1 MLVKIQDGPVML
13 ERISQVTYTHN
24 IFKTCTKFVMKKL
37 SLLKLGNLPTNKVCT
52 FYSYTAV
59 TQPSSSAQN
68 PPSKVGERHKRLL
81 YKDPSS
87 IKMHTRQERHKY
99 GMLGRYFH
107 LLLEM
112 LRGLKVT

>member
-24 IFKTCTKFVMKKL
+24 IFKTCTKFVMKK
-37 SLLKLGNLPTNKVCT
+37 T
-52 FYSYTAV
+52 FSIEARKITYKQVYTLYSCTAV

-68 PPSKVGERHKRLL
+68 PPSKVAERHKRLL
-81 YKDPSS
+81 YKDSSS
-87 IKMHTRQERHKY
+87 IKTHTRQERHKY